1 MADLFDVTFKPV
13 DGSLSAEALLESAR
27 AYAGE
32 YDPAKL
38 SLIKEFGGSEVYARV
53 TSVKCRGATAL
64 LRDIYTAQDRPWGF
78 APSPKPVVPD
88 SVVKVIDQGADD
100 SVNAA
105 SIRSFLSKVS
115 GAAETWD
122 TTKATILQSR
132 HRIPEERLRADQVLV
147 LQVPNPE
154 PLRPVEP
161 NMSVARQM
169 HADADYGRLWL
180 ILYEQ
185 IVRSGR
191 VMQGAAYPSLV
202 NGRHVMTPSPIP
214 RWDVPKL
221 HMAQHLTFLSA
232 GREKRLY
239 AVPPFTKVE
248 PLVFSDVPYQVENHA
263 TLTCHRSG
271 VSGYFMNEIPQS
283 DGSSQFELSD
293 SHLGIKAIRRSE
305 GAAVE
310 IGPTWYEKGKM
321 AQ

>member
-1 MADLFDVTFKPV
+1 MSLAALTKPWAAFSYGFLDASAKRELRRKMLKAIAVPGCQMPYASREVPMARGWGTGGLQVTLTLLKP
-13 DGSLSAEALLESAR
+13 A
-27 AYAGE
+27 
-32 YDPAKL
+32 
-38 SLIKEFGGSEVYARV
+38 
-53 TSVKCRGATAL
+53 
-64 LRDIYTAQDRPWGF
+64 
-78 APSPKPVVPD
+78 

-105 SIRSFLSKVS
+105 SIRRFLQKVS
-115 GAAETWD
+115 GARETWD
-122 TTKATILQSR
+122 TQAATILQSR
-132 HRIPEERLRADQVLV
+132 HRVPEERLREDQILV

-161 NMSVARQM
+161 NMSTARQM

-180 ILYEQ
+180 VLYEQ

-221 HMAQHLTFLSA
+221 NMARHLTFLSA

-248 PLVFSDVPYQVENHA
+248 PLVFSDVPYSVEDHA
-263 TLTCHRSG
+263 RLTCARSG
-271 VSGYFMNEIPQS
+271 VTGYFMNEIPQG
-283 DGSSQFELSD
+283 DGSAAYELSD
-293 SHLGIKAIRRSE
+293 SNLGIKAIRRAE
-305 GAAVE
+305 GEAAQ
-310 IGPTWYEKGKM
+310 IGATWYRDGEFRP
-321 AQ
+321 

>member
-1 MADLFDVTFKPV
+1 MTIATLTKPWEAMSYGFLDASAKRELRRKMLKAIAVPGCQMPYASREVPMARGWGTGGLQVTLTLLKP
-13 DGSLSAEALLESAR
+13 S
-27 AYAGE
+27 
-32 YDPAKL
+32 
-38 SLIKEFGGSEVYARV
+38 
-53 TSVKCRGATAL
+53 
-64 LRDIYTAQDRPWGF
+64 
-78 APSPKPVVPD
+78 

-115 GAAETWD
+115 GARETWD
-122 TTKATILQSR
+122 TLEATILQSR

-180 ILYEQ
+180 VLYEQ

-239 AVPPFTKVE
+239 AVPPFTRVE
-248 PLVFSDVPYQVENHA
+248 PLVFSDVPYKVENHA
-263 TLTCHRSG
+263 SLTCRRSG
-271 VSGYFMNEIPQS
+271 MRGYFMNEIPQD

-293 SHLGIKAIRRSE
+293 SHLGIKAIRQAE
-305 GAAVE
+305 GAAVG
-310 IGPTWYEKGKM
+310 IGPTWYENGTM
-321 AQ
+321 P